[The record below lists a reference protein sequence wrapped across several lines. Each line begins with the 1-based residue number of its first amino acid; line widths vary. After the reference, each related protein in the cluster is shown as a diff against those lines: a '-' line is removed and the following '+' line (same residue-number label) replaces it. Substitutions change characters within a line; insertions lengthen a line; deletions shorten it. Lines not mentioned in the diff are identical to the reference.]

1 MLAQSESSSGE
12 KKKLIRVYKYN
23 IRMDIKAIVT
33 TLRTKI
39 ECKPFIPAK
48 ENLLNFL
55 ESKKERKKRKYA
67 KQKMQNE

>member
-1 MLAQSESSSGE
+1 
-12 KKKLIRVYKYN
+12 
-23 IRMDIKAIVT
+23 MDIKAIVT

-48 ENLLNFL
+48 ENLLNLL